1 MKILL
6 TAVALALLS
15 GQASSAH
22 LQCPALIKTN
32 QSLAAPINGWDG
44 FLDDLNAVHAFNRI
58 TFYAG
63 HPKEHASL
71 SPDSERSK
79 NHTLTWTFGKETIWL
94 ACEYSN
100 TLMQLTKPLPTGTK
114 QCRVTYNANYSQ
126 VIKIECS

>member
-1 MKILL
+1 MKTVL
-6 TAVALALLS
+6 TAVALIL
-15 GQASSAH
+15 ASSQVLSATIA
-22 LQCPALIKTN
+22 CPASIKTT
-32 QSLAAPINGWDG
+32 QSLQQPIHGWDG
-44 FLDDLNAVHAFNRI
+44 FLDDLNAVHTFNRI
-58 TFYAG
+58 SFYAD